1 MLNLSRLFYQS
12 LVRIKTYMYVCGIN
26 KSFSMKNLKLES
38 GILAVGLV
46 LLGLFLYFGL
56 GNVMIKDRIVSV
68 RGLAE
73 REVQADHVIWP
84 LVYETTS
91 DNLQEAMSDINR
103 GNNKIR
109 QWLIKHG
116 VKPADISM
124 GAPQIRDRATQ
135 YDGDYRG
142 LRYKASCTTTV
153 STRDVALVRQLIPQL
168 GQLVEMGVAISA
180 EDYDSQ
186 VQYEFTS
193 LNKIKPQ
200 MIEEATKNARTAGEK
215 FARDSDS
222 KLGKIKDATQGLFDI
237 SDRDDATPYI
247 KKVRVVTSID
257 YYLTE

>member
-1 MLNLSRLFYQS
+1 
-12 LVRIKTYMYVCGIN
+12 MYVCGIN

-91 DNLQEAMSDINR
+91 DNLQEVMSDINR

-116 VKPADISM
+116 LKPADISM
-124 GAPQIRDRATQ
+124 GAPQILDRATQ
-135 YDGDYRG
+135 YDGDYKG

-168 GQLVEMGVAISA
+168 GQLVEMGVAI
-180 EDYDSQ
+180 
-186 VQYEFTS
+186 
-193 LNKIKPQ
+193 
-200 MIEEATKNARTAGEK
+200 
-215 FARDSDS
+215 
-222 KLGKIKDATQGLFDI
+222 
-237 SDRDDATPYI
+237 
-247 KKVRVVTSID
+247 
-257 YYLTE
+257 

>member
-1 MLNLSRLFYQS
+1 
-12 LVRIKTYMYVCGIN
+12 
-26 KSFSMKNLKLES
+26 MKNLKLES

-46 LLGLFLYFGL
+46 FLGLFLYFGL
-56 GNVMIKDRIVSV
+56 GNVMVKDRIVSV

-116 VKPADISM
+116 VKADISM
-124 GAPQIRDRATQ
+124 GAPQINDRATQ

-153 STRDVALVRQLIPQL
+153 STSNVALVRQLLPQL
-168 GQLVEMGVAISA
+168 GQLVEMGVAIA
-180 EDYDSQ
+180 AADYDSQ

-200 MIEEATKNARTAGEK
+200 MIEEATKNARIAGEK
-215 FARDSDS
+215 FARDSNS
-222 KLGKIKDATQGLFDI
+222 KLGKIKNATQGLFDI
-237 SDRDDATPYI
+237 TDRDDATPYI
-247 KKVRVVTSID
+247 KEVRVVTSVD